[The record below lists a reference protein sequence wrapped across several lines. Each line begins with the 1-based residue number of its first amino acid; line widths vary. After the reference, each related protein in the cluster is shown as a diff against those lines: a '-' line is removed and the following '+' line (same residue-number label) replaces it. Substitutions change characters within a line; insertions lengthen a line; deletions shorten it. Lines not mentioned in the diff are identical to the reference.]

1 MSDNAK
7 KVRRIDLLR
16 RSLLAYAAVELLAG
30 IASPVLGQVTAPTA
44 TAKATGGRKS
54 LIVYFSRT
62 GNTRELAGQIHELI
76 GGDQQEL
83 ETVAPYPEDYEA
95 VKAQARREQASGYK
109 PALTT
114 KVANIRSYDLV
125 YVGTPIWWATL
136 PPPVRTFL
144 SEYDLSDKTIVPF
157 VTHAG
162 SGFGSVVGDI
172 AALCPRSVLVKGIAV
187 WGKEAKSARSTVA
200 EWLRREG
207 LRT

>member
-1 MSDNAK
+1 MSYNVK
-7 KVRRIDLLR
+7 NLRGIDPLR
-16 RSLLAYAAVELLAG
+16 RSMLTYAAAGLLAG
-30 IASPVLGQVTAPTA
+30 IASPVLGQLIAPTA
-44 TAKATGGRKS
+44 AAKATGGRIT

-62 GNTRELAGQIHELI
+62 GNTREVAGQIHELI
-76 GGDQQEL
+76 GGDRQEL
-83 ETVAPYPEDYEA
+83 ETVAPYPADYEA

-172 AALCPRSVLVKGIAV
+172 AALCPRSILAKGVAV
-187 WGKEAKSARSTVA
+187 RGKEAKSARGTVA

>member
-1 MSDNAK
+1 MSDNESHGRGIDPF
-7 KVRRIDLLR
+7 RRALLT
-16 RSLLAYAAVELLAG
+16 YAGAGLLAG
-30 IASPVLGQVTAPTA
+30 IASSVLGQVTASTA
-44 TAKATGGRKS
+44 SAKATGGRKS

-62 GNTRELAGQIHELI
+62 GNTREVAGQIHELI
-76 GGDQQEL
+76 GGDRQEL
-83 ETVAPYPEDYEA
+83 ETVVPYPADYEA
-95 VKAQARREQASGYK
+95 VKAQARQEQASGYK
-109 PALTT
+109 PAVTT

-125 YVGTPIWWATL
+125 YVGTPVWWATL

-144 SEYDLSDKTIVPF
+144 SEYDLSDKIIVPF

-172 AALCPRSVLVKGIAV
+172 AALCPRSVLVKGVAV